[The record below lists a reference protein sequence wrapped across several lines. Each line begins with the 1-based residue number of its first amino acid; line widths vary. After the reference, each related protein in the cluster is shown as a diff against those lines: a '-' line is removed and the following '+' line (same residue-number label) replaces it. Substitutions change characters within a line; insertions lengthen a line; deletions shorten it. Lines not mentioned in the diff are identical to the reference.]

1 MIQPEPK
8 KKQKK
13 SIAEQLPKMGRASRI
28 ALIVGVFLI
37 VFVSLI
43 FVGNQQAS
51 RQAELRKNIV
61 TLQRGLSTGTQAD
74 SQAKLEAQI
83 RQAEAET
90 EAARA
95 VFPVA
100 DQAPEIL
107 DRLLRL
113 AQANEVSVTRT
124 SMAMSQR
131 AIAIGG
137 KQVKYDV
144 FTFQLSLKG
153 QVPKFQNFLL
163 ALDDKLPTSQI
174 SAVNITVAAKETEED
189 TASVTIEVLCYSGK

>member
-1 MIQPEPK
+1 MQPEPKK

-83 RQAEAET
+83 KQAEAET
-90 EAARA
+90 EVARA
-95 VFPVA
+95 VFPVS

-107 DRLLRL
+107 DRLLKL
-113 AQANEVSVTRT
+113 AKANDIGVTRT
-124 SMAMSQR
+124 AMTMSQKP
-131 AIAIGG
+131 IAIGG
-137 KQVKYDV
+137 KQVTYDV

-153 QVPKFQNFLL
+153 QVSKFQNFLL
-163 ALDDKLPTSQI
+163 ALGDELPTSQI
-174 SAVNITVAAKETEED
+174 SAVNITVAAKEHEED
-189 TASVTIEVLCYSGK
+189 TASVTVEVLCYGGK

>member
-1 MIQPEPK
+1 MIQPEPE
-8 KKQKK
+8 KQKK
-13 SIAEQLPKMGRASRI
+13 SFAEQLPRMGRASRV

-43 FVGNQQAS
+43 FVGNQQVP

-61 TLQRGLSTGTQAD
+61 TLQRGLSTGVQAD

-90 EAARA
+90 EAARD
-95 VFPVA
+95 VFPTA
-100 DQAPEIL
+100 DQVPEIL
-107 DRLLRL
+107 DRLLKI
-113 AQANEVSVTRT
+113 AQANDIGVTRT
-124 SMAMSQR
+124 SVTMSEKP
-131 AIAIGG
+131 IAIGG
-137 KQVKYDV
+137 KQVPYDV

-163 ALDDKLPTSQI
+163 ALGDKLPTSQI
-174 SAVNITVAAKETEED
+174 SAVNIAVAAKETEED
-189 TASVTIEVLCYSGK
+189 TASVTIEVLCYGGK